1 MSETHIARE
10 HMNPIVGL
18 LAGGRRRGS
27 SDADQDGGGLLSRA
41 LATTYDRAGRKSPCS
56 VSRALGDA
64 ENSILNC
71 ETQEKRC
78 EIENGSRQEADQ
90 AAAEDD
96 DEGCAPAIRT
106 IGRCRCGHRGSS
118 GLASCSY
125 TVGQSSALRHVA
137 EAKSRDG
144 SHTISR

>member
-1 MSETHIARE
+1 
-10 HMNPIVGL
+10 MNPIVGL

-90 AAAEDD
+90 AAGHARDRGNRPRGAVGQYSSIYD
-96 DEGCAPAIRT
+96 AQWRAWR
-106 IGRCRCGHRGSS
+106 RCRRGGSEES
-118 GLASCSY
+118 PEGEFHHY
-125 TVGQSSALRHVA
+125 VA
-137 EAKSRDG
+137 
-144 SHTISR
+144 